1 MNSNFESIAMT
12 SFRAFALGFA
22 LLVFGHSAA
31 FAAAGKIQFTAG
43 EVKIVNAQ
51 KAERVAQK
59 GEALES
65 GDTIV
70 TGASG
75 SVQVAL
81 ADGGLIAV
89 RPNSQLKI
97 DDYAYSGKADDS
109 KNKSIFSLG
118 KGTFR
123 SITGAIGQ
131 NNKQAYR
138 VNTPTATMGIRGTDH
153 EPAVVLP
160 LPPLPPDLQA
170 LTPLQLAPP
179 GTYDR
184 VNSGETFI
192 QNSEGLVFLGP
203 NQVGFAP
210 AGGGSPIALPNVPG
224 FYTNT
229 PKTNPA
235 KAAADAKKSAS
246 ASGGA
251 GSTSTSSTTSESTAS
266 SENTGTAVTSET
278 VETIVPSPAENP
290 SLVTSQIATTNT
302 TLIAASGAPP
312 PLTRLAPLGSGLVG
326 AVVDLFPGDPGG
338 SGSVLLVASPP
349 TQEILLGSQNE
360 VLRIFDGLVL
370 PTFEFLSNNSSLT
383 DQGAFISSDGGR
395 VDWGRWTPGYTILDD
410 GVPASTVGD
419 FHYIFSENITDP
431 NLVTNASGGLVGGTY
446 GYAGGTQPTN
456 FAGVPGAI
464 LPGQT
469 FLSVDFTMQSVGLG
483 VGTLINGTTLI
494 GSASG
499 SIQNFITPDVG
510 IVGIGPV
517 LQDLSSN
524 RLRASGFFIGP
535 TAAGAIT
542 SFDITNIS
550 SQGVVGEGAVGT
562 AVFDRSVTP
571 PPPASPPPLF

>member
-1 MNSNFESIAMT
+1 M
-12 SFRAFALGFA
+12 
-22 LLVFGHSAA
+22 
-31 FAAAGKIQFTAG
+31 
-43 EVKIVNAQ
+43 
-51 KAERVAQK
+51 
-59 GEALES
+59 
-65 GDTIV
+65 
-70 TGASG
+70 
-75 SVQVAL
+75 QVAL

-109 KNKSIFSLG
+109 KNKSFFSLG

-192 QNSEGLVFLGP
+192 QTPEGLVFLGP
-203 NQVGFAP
+203 NQVGFAS
-210 AGGGSPIALPNVPG
+210 AGGGSPIVLPNVPG

-246 ASGGA
+246 ASGGGGTTA
-251 GSTSTSSTTSESTAS
+251 SSSGGSTSSTGSDASLSTSSNTLPEVSLEIALSTFS
-266 SENTGTAVTSET
+266 TEVIT
-278 VETIVPSPAENP
+278 TIAAMSVENP
-290 SLVTSQIATTNT
+290 KVATEETANTNT
-302 TLIAASGAPP
+302 ILAMAAGTGIVVAAPPAPAPAPPPAPPP

-326 AVVDLFPGDPGG
+326 AVVDLNTLNPGG
-338 SGSVLLVASPP
+338 SGSIFLVASPP

-360 VLRIFDGLVL
+360 VLRIFDGLAAL
-370 PTFEFLSNNSSLT
+370 TFEFLSTNSSLT

-395 VDWGRWTPGYTILDD
+395 VDWGRWTPGYTILDG

-431 NLVTNASGGLVGGTY
+431 NLVTNASGGLVGGVY

-456 FAGVPGAI
+456 FAGVPGVI

-524 RLRASGFFIGP
+524 TLRASGFFIGP

-542 SFDITNIS
+542 SFDIANIS

>member
-1 MNSNFESIAMT
+1 MNSNFKSIAMT
-12 SFRAFALGFA
+12 GFRVLTFGFTI
-22 LLVFGHSAA
+22 LVFGHSAA

-109 KNKSIFSLG
+109 KNKSVFSLG

-184 VNSGETFI
+184 VNSGATFI
-192 QNSEGLVFLGP
+192 QNPEGLVFLGP

-210 AGGGSPIALPNVPG
+210 AGGGSPIVLPNVPG

-251 GSTSTSSTTSESTAS
+251 GSTSTSSTTNESTAS
-266 SENTGTAVTSET
+266 SEITGTAGTSET
-278 VETIVPSPAENP
+278 IETIAPSPTENT
-290 SLVTSQIATTNT
+290 SLATSQTVTTNR
-302 TLIAASGAPP
+302 TLTVASG
-312 PLTRLAPLGSGLVG
+312 TQVTLARLGSGLVG
-326 AVVDLFPGDPGG
+326 ALVDSAPMPGG
-338 SGSVLLVASPP
+338 SGSIFLVAPPP
-349 TQEILLGSQNE
+349 TQEILLGSQKE
-360 VLRIFDGLVL
+360 VVRIFDGTFPL
-370 PTFEFLSNNSSLT
+370 TFEFLSNNSSLT
-383 DQGAFISSDGGR
+383 DQGARTFSDGGR
-395 VDWGRWTPGYTILDD
+395 VDWGRWTPGYTILDG

-431 NLVTNASGGLVGGTY
+431 NLVTNPNGGLVGGFY
-446 GYAGGTQPTN
+446 GYAGGTLPTN
-456 FAGVPGAI
+456 LAGVPGEI
-464 LPGQT
+464 LPSET
-469 FLSVDFTMQSVGLG
+469 FLFVDFTMQIVDLS

-494 GSASG
+494 GDASG

-510 IVGIGPV
+510 IAGTIPNPV
-517 LQDLSSN
+517 LADGSSN
-524 RLRASGFFIGP
+524 TLRASGFFIGP

-550 SQGVVGEGAVGT
+550 GQGAVGQGAIGT
-562 AVFDRSVTP
+562 AVFDRSV
-571 PPPASPPPLF
+571 PPPL

>member
-12 SFRAFALGFA
+12 GFRAFTLGFA

-109 KNKSIFSLG
+109 KNKSFFSLG

-153 EPAVVLP
+153 EPWFIPFLP
-160 LPPLPPDLQA
+160 GVPPP
-170 LTPLQLAPP
+170 APP
-179 GTYDR
+179 GTYDY
-184 VNSGETFI
+184 VNSGSTFL
-192 QNSEGLVFLGP
+192 QNPLGIIVLGP

-210 AGGGSPIALPNVPG
+210 AGGGPPIVLPNIPG

-246 ASGGA
+246 ASGGGGTA
-251 GSTSTSSTTSESTAS
+251 ASSSGGSTSSTGSDASLST
-266 SENTGTAVTSET
+266 
-278 VETIVPSPAENP
+278 
-290 SLVTSQIATTNT
+290 
-302 TLIAASGAPP
+302 
-312 PLTRLAPLGSGLVG
+312 
-326 AVVDLFPGDPGG
+326 
-338 SGSVLLVASPP
+338 
-349 TQEILLGSQNE
+349 
-360 VLRIFDGLVL
+360 
-370 PTFEFLSNNSSLT
+370 
-383 DQGAFISSDGGR
+383 
-395 VDWGRWTPGYTILDD
+395 
-410 GVPASTVGD
+410 
-419 FHYIFSENITDP
+419 
-431 NLVTNASGGLVGGTY
+431 
-446 GYAGGTQPTN
+446 
-456 FAGVPGAI
+456 
-464 LPGQT
+464 
-469 FLSVDFTMQSVGLG
+469 
-483 VGTLINGTTLI
+483 
-494 GSASG
+494 
-499 SIQNFITPDVG
+499 
-510 IVGIGPV
+510 
-517 LQDLSSN
+517 SSN
-524 RLRASGFFIGP
+524 TLPEVSLEIA
-535 TAAGAIT
+535 
-542 SFDITNIS
+542 
-550 SQGVVGEGAVGT
+550 
-562 AVFDRSVTP
+562 
-571 PPPASPPPLF
+571 

>member
-1 MNSNFESIAMT
+1 MNSNFKSIAMT
-12 SFRAFALGFA
+12 SFRAFALGFT

-109 KNKSIFSLG
+109 KNKSFFSLG

-184 VNSGETFI
+184 VNSGATFI
-192 QNSEGLVFLGP
+192 QNPEGLVFLGP

-210 AGGGSPIALPNVPG
+210 AGGGSPIVLPNVPG

-246 ASGGA
+246 ASGG
-251 GSTSTSSTTSESTAS
+251 GTTTSSSGGSTSSTGSDASLSTSSNTLPEASLEIALSTFSTEVIQTIAT
-266 SENTGTAVTSET
+266 NAV
-278 VETIVPSPAENP
+278 ENP
-290 SLVTSQIATTNT
+290 VLATSQIATTNT

-312 PLTRLAPLGSGLVG
+312 TRLAPLGSGIVG
-326 AVVDLFPGDPGG
+326 AVVDSTPMDPGG
-338 SGSVLLVASPP
+338 SGSIFLVESPP

-360 VLRIFDGLVL
+360 VLRVFDGLFTL
-370 PTFEFLSNNSSLT
+370 TFEFLRNNSSLT
-383 DQGAFISSDGGR
+383 DQGARTFSDGGR
-395 VDWGRWTPGYTILDD
+395 VDWGRWTPGYTVLDG
-410 GVPASTVGD
+410 GVPATTVGD
-419 FHYIFSENITDP
+419 FHYIFSENLTNP
-431 NLVTNASGGLVGGTY
+431 NLVTNPSGGLVGGTY
-446 GYAGGTQPTN
+446 GYVGGTQPTN
-456 FAGVPGAI
+456 FAGVPGVI
-464 LPGQT
+464 LPGNT
-469 FLSVDFTMQSVGLG
+469 SLSVDFTMQVVGLN

-499 SIQNFITPDVG
+499 PILDFITPDVG
-510 IVGIGPV
+510 IAGNIL
-517 LQDLSSN
+517 LQDMSTN
-524 RLRASGFFIGP
+524 RLRASGFFVGP

-550 SQGVVGEGAVGT
+550 AGGAVGQGSVGT
-562 AVFDRSVTP
+562 AVFQR
-571 PPPASPPPLF
+571 

>member
-12 SFRAFALGFA
+12 SFRVFALGFA
-22 LLVFGHSAA
+22 LLVFGHTAA

-51 KAERVAQK
+51 KVERVAQK

-89 RPNSQLKI
+89 RPSSQLKI

-109 KNKSIFSLG
+109 KNKSFFSLG

-123 SITGAIGQ
+123 SITGVIGQ

-160 LPPLPPDLQA
+160 LVPGDLAQ
-170 LTPLQLAPP
+170 TPLQAAPP

-192 QNSEGLVFLGP
+192 QNPEGLVFLGP

-210 AGGGSPIALPNVPG
+210 AGGGSPIVLPNVPG

-266 SENTGTAVTSET
+266 SENTVAALTSET
-278 VETIVPSPAENP
+278 VATIATSTVADPA
-290 SLVTSQIATTNT
+290 VATSQIVNTNP
-302 TLIAASGAPP
+302 TLIAASGGLPIS
-312 PLTRLAPLGSGLVG
+312 APLGSGLVG
-326 AVVDLFPGDPGG
+326 TFVDSNPMSAGG
-338 SGSVLLVASPP
+338 AGSIFLSVSPP
-349 TQEILLGSQNE
+349 SQEILLGSQNE
-360 VLRIFDGLVL
+360 VLRIFDGATP
-370 PTFEFLSNNSSLT
+370 PTFEFLSNNSSLS
-383 DQGAFISSDGGR
+383 DQGTYTFSDGGR
-395 VDWGRWTPGYTILDD
+395 VDWGRWAPGYSVLDG
-410 GVPASTVGD
+410 GVPVTTTVGD
-419 FHYIFSENITDP
+419 FQYIFSQDITSQ
-431 NLVTNASGGLVGGTY
+431 NLVLNPSGGLTGGVYGYVGGP
-446 GYAGGTQPTN
+446 APSDFN
-456 FAGVPGAI
+456 GVTGRI
-464 LPGQT
+464 LPGNT
-469 FLSVDFTMQSVGLG
+469 SLNVNFTMQSVTLN
-483 VGTLINGTTLI
+483 VGTLINGVTLI
-494 GSASG
+494 GSATG
-499 SIQNFITPDVG
+499 VIADFINPNSAIISNPIEQMTNG
-510 IVGIGPV
+510 TIVKA
-517 LQDLSSN
+517 N
-524 RLRASGFFIGP
+524 GFFIGP
-535 TAAGAIT
+535 TAAGAIA
-542 SFDITNIS
+542 SFDI
-550 SQGVVGEGAVGT
+550 VGGPTSPGATGAVVL
-562 AVFDRSVTP
+562 AR
-571 PPPASPPPLF
+571 